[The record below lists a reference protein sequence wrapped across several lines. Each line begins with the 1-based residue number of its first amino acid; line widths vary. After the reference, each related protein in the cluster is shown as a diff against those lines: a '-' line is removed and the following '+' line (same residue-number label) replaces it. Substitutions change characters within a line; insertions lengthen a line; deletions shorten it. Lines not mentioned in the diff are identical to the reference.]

1 MKKFFNKNLLRNFWF
16 AYSLISVFIVLYFI
30 NNLICS
36 DVEET
41 SNRVFIDENW
51 VITINDEVHEDV
63 NLNSF
68 KIDSLKI
75 GDKISMS
82 RTLPDEWDYTE
93 PALYFFVRHSTLDI
107 SIDGVPIYS
116 YGKERLK
123 QHKSLGC
130 GIQFINFSNDYK
142 GKTIQIDMKVTEKD
156 AFTRFDSIY
165 ITEWIN
171 SYRYIMTENFIP
183 FIVGAFL
190 VIFGIFVVM
199 ISIFAIKIS
208 KKYFNIIYIATF
220 SMCIGL
226 WTLCYHNILIIFS
239 IPTYSISLLEYMALY
254 IAPLPALGFMSSYV
268 KRLSSNIFNILFRIL
283 LIIQWLFT
291 VITIS
296 LHTADIVHA
305 ASVLK
310 YYHMLLLTYVIFFS
324 FVFAKNIKLNYIN
337 KKSYSLGLLLVALTV
352 IYDVAGYNFQRLLG
366 YDGFNLKG
374 MSSIGITLFLAILAL
389 DIYYDI
395 AKRMMEEN
403 EKELLIN
410 HAYTDQLTE
419 LNNRRYCAEYM
430 NKLDAEKNTNYS
442 IVVFDLNNLKVVNDK
457 QGHSI
462 GDVLIKKSAAI
473 ILDTFKDN
481 SIVGRLGGD
490 EFIAIVNTNDITTLN
505 LLITAFE
512 KNINEYN
519 ANNNDFNISIA
530 YGFATSDEAS
540 NISTEK
546 TYSLADDRMYK
557 CKNIQKQAI

>member
-1 MKKFFNKNLLRNFWF
+1 
-16 AYSLISVFIVLYFI
+16 
-30 NNLICS
+30 
-36 DVEET
+36 
-41 SNRVFIDENW
+41 
-51 VITINDEVHEDV
+51 
-63 NLNSF
+63 
-68 KIDSLKI
+68 
-75 GDKISMS
+75 
-82 RTLPDEWDYTE
+82 
-93 PALYFFVRHSTLDI
+93 
-107 SIDGVPIYS
+107 
-116 YGKERLK
+116 
-123 QHKSLGC
+123 
-130 GIQFINFSNDYK
+130 
-142 GKTIQIDMKVTEKD
+142 
-156 AFTRFDSIY
+156 
-165 ITEWIN
+165 
-171 SYRYIMTENFIP
+171 
-183 FIVGAFL
+183 
-190 VIFGIFVVM
+190 
-199 ISIFAIKIS
+199 
-208 KKYFNIIYIATF
+208 
-220 SMCIGL
+220 
-226 WTLCYHNILIIFS
+226 
-239 IPTYSISLLEYMALY
+239 
-254 IAPLPALGFMSSYV
+254 
-268 KRLSSNIFNILFRIL
+268 
-283 LIIQWLFT
+283 
-291 VITIS
+291 
-296 LHTADIVHA
+296 
-305 ASVLK
+305 
-310 YYHMLLLTYVIFFS
+310 MLLLTYVIFFS